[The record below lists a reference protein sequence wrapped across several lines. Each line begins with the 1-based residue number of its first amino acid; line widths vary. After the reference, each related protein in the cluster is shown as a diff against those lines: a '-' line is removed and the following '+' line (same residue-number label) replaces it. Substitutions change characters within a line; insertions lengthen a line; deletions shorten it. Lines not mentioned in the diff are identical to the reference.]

1 MKPWIPLALVA
12 GSLLASC
19 QTTQQ
24 PLRPGL
30 TRTAI
35 AGTYSDI
42 DSPAGDTK
50 ETELELAWG
59 TFIES
64 DNELGVK
71 GSYLDNEVG
80 SSSSTAWTAAVYGR
94 HYFSTTG
101 VLLPWVELDLGW
113 TDDDSDSNFSY
124 GAGLGLTQFISQG
137 GAVEAS
143 FDYSDALGDV
153 ENSGFRFLIG
163 YAIFF

>member
-1 MKPWIPLALVA
+1 MKAWIPLVLVV
-12 GSLLASC
+12 GSVLASC

-35 AGTYSDI
+35 AGSYSDL
-42 DSPAGDTK
+42 DSPVGDTK

-59 TFIES
+59 TFLES
-64 DNELGVK
+64 NQELGVK
-71 GSYLDNEVG
+71 GSYVDRELNGG
-80 SSSSTAWTAAVYGR
+80 STDAWTAAIYGR
-94 HYFSTTG
+94 YYFSTAD
-101 VLLPWVELDLGW
+101 VLLPWFELDLGW
-113 TDDDSDSNFSY
+113 TDDRSDSNVSY
-124 GAGLGLTQFISQG
+124 GAGLGITQFISQG

-143 FDYSDALGDV
+143 FDYSDAFGDV